1 MDCYFVRGS
10 TLLFETLPARCEAVS
25 GIAASQMEGWGE
37 NMDSGSHGF
46 LPKDFGEFKYYRG
59 LNNYQYCFEGS
70 I

>member
-1 MDCYFVRGS
+1 
-10 TLLFETLPARCEAVS
+10 
-25 GIAASQMEGWGE
+25 MEGRGE